1 MASAHIQDL
10 IQLVERL
17 IKLPTESEWFEFK
30 LNNADPNEIG
40 RLISALSN
48 TVAILNKRTAYV
60 IWGIEDASHNI
71 VGTNFSP
78 STAKE
83 GGEELENWLTR
94 LIQPRVNIQ
103 FHEISIN
110 GMPVVILDI
119 DRASHYPTSF
129 KGEKYIRIGS
139 YIKSLKDYP
148 EKEKLLWQVFD
159 SSRFE
164 RNVAAKNLTAEA
176 VLNILDYPSYFYL
189 LKHPLPEN
197 RDKILE
203 VLVADA
209 MIEQADN
216 GNWNILNLAAI
227 LFCRQLND
235 FKHLKRKTIRV
246 IQYSENNRITTQRE
260 LEFAT
265 GYALS
270 IEEVIKFISSILPAN
285 EIIGPALRKNVTM
298 YPLLAIREL
307 VVNAIIHQDFLISGA
322 APMIEIFQDRI
333 EITNPGKPLT
343 DTMRL
348 LDNPP
353 RSRNED
359 LASFMRRIDL
369 CEERGSGVDKVVE
382 QTELYQLPAPIF
394 ATINDNTR
402 VVLQAHKPLKKMTKE
417 DRIGTCYLH
426 ACLKYVDNDHM
437 TNTTLRARFGIEPKN
452 SADAS
457 RIIKSTLEAGLIRIH
472 DTANTRKAAKY
483 VPFWA

>member
-1 MASAHIQDL
+1 MSSAHTQE
-10 IQLVERL
+10 LVPL
-17 IKLPTESEWFEFK
+17 VGKLRKSPKETEWFEFK
-30 LNNADPNEIG
+30 VNNANPNEIG
-40 RLISALSN
+40 TLISALSN
-48 TVAILNKRTAYV
+48 SAAILNRRTAYI
-60 IWGIEDASHNI
+60 IWGVDDASHDI

-78 STAKE
+78 ATAKE

-103 FHEISIN
+103 FHEISID
-110 GMPVVILDI
+110 GMAIVILDI

-164 RNVAAKNLTAEA
+164 RNVAAKNLTAED

-189 LKHPLPEN
+189 LKQPLPEN
-197 RDKILE
+197 RVKILE
-203 VLVADA
+203 ALVADA

-227 LFCRQLND
+227 LFCRQLNY

-246 IQYSENNRITTQRE
+246 IQYSENNRIATQRE

-265 GYALS
+265 GYAFC
-270 IEEVIKFISSILPAN
+270 IEEIIQFISSILPAN
-285 EIIGPALRKNVTM
+285 EIIDQALRKNVTM

-382 QTELYQLPAPIF
+382 QTELYQLPAPLF
-394 ATINDNTR
+394 ETINDNTR
-402 VVLQAHKPLKKMTKE
+402 SITGTQAIEENDQRRPYSCMLF
-417 DRIGTCYLH
+417 
-426 ACLKYVDNDHM
+426 ACVSKVC
-437 TNTTLRARFGIEPKN
+437 
-452 SADAS
+452 
-457 RIIKSTLEAGLIRIH
+457 
-472 DTANTRKAAKY
+472 
-483 VPFWA
+483 